1 MFTMILGLN
10 IYCLLILLFS
20 NIFEDCLLYYIYYVY
35 IVSCCLE
42 ESLAAVWPSGWPGPV
57 RRAVISWLSGN
68 NSWEGDHLAV
78 RQ

>member
-1 MFTMILGLN
+1 MFTMNLGLN
-10 IYCLLILLFS
+10 TYFLLILLFS
-20 NIFEDCLLYYIYYVY
+20 NIFEDCLLYYIYIYM
-35 IVSCCLE
+35 SCCLE

-68 NSWEGDHLAV
+68 NNWEGDHLAV